1 MLEAS
6 VREALDK
13 EFRSLWIIWAGML
26 GSLLLYIF
34 ICHQFGEEIRRTAS
48 SDIPVEKVK
57 NIIYVLVLITLFL
70 AHFLRRLILAG
81 RFSASK
87 ATISKPRSALKQS
100 PFLIRYVTAVII
112 SVTLSE
118 SIGIYSLLLFFLG
131 HNFHIFYIFIAIS
144 AAAMFLYRP
153 KREELE
159 SLALAVL
166 NKEGTVSDN

>member
-6 VREALDK
+6 VKEALDK

-26 GSLLLYIF
+26 GSLLLYVF

-48 SDIPVEKVK
+48 YDIPVGTVK
-57 NIIYVLVLITLFL
+57 NIIYVLVLVTLFL

-81 RFSASK
+81 WFSASK
-87 ATISKPRSALKQS
+87 ATISKPRSAMKQS

-112 SVTLSE
+112 SVTLCE
-118 SIGIYSLLLFFLG
+118 GIGIYGLLLFFLG
-131 HNFHIFYIFIAIS
+131 HDFHIFYIFIAIS
-144 AAAMFLYRP
+144 AAAMFFYRP

-159 SLALAVL
+159 SLAIAML
-166 NKEGTVSDN
+166 NEEGPISDN